1 MSSKSSSSSFL
12 LKWTPGPQLY
22 LDSIPWA
29 EPNNSFEY
37 FLLPNSLAF
46 TKSAPRMSLRS
57 HPDDL
62 RITNAGAR
70 SPEIHHPRPVRPPQ
84 LQLQRRVTIST
95 GDDVNEIQ
103 ESPTWRHYVPATA
116 DATTEKAAQSATEDE
131 PKVGNSIQRAPS
143 APPALNYPTPTPT
156 TIHPILAVR
165 SILRARARMRLAWDV
180 RFSPDVPAPSLRNNH
195 RYSTGTISAIPT
207 GTHGRPRSN
216 TQPGTDLE
224 LASDL
229 TARLNHN
236 YNSIPSPTSTHT
248 PIGDTATAPFTSH
261 PLAHEPHDPEPRAY
275 ARHPQVGCTVLD
287 VVRGIYNAL
296 QVDRRIDGLG
306 EKTLFVCIGRD
317 EALARRRLPARES
330 LWSEVFVLTLAKREQ
345 R

>member
-1 MSSKSSSSSFL
+1 
-12 LKWTPGPQLY
+12 
-22 LDSIPWA
+22 
-29 EPNNSFEY
+29 
-37 FLLPNSLAF
+37 
-46 TKSAPRMSLRS
+46 MSLRS

-261 PLAHEPHDPEPRAY
+261 PLAHEPATTPSRARMLVVCRDLDLFPYLIPIY
-275 ARHPQVGCTVLD
+275 ASDPQVGCTVLD

-330 LWSEVFVLTLAKREQ
+330 LWSEVFVLTLAKREK